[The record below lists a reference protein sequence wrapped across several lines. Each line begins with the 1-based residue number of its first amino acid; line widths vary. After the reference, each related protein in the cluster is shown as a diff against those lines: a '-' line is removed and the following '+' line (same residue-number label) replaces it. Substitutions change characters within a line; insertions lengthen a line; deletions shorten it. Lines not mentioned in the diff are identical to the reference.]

1 MTNQDLFQ
9 PPATEDVAKRSPLLP
24 MRHQADFF
32 VADIVDA
39 AFKGDQTSMEHP
51 VFSLSKKRDMNI
63 RRYENG
69 DKWME
74 VRPSGTGMATV
85 FDRDI
90 LIYCI
95 SQISAALNEGRPVQ
109 QTIRLRAHDLLV
121 ATNRDASGRGYAG
134 LDEALSRLRG
144 TEIRTNIPMDDRVT
158 LDGRGLIE
166 TYKIVRENKDNGR
179 MLEIEVKLSDWVY
192 KAATSQD
199 VLTLNRRYFQLA
211 KPLERRL
218 YEIARKHVGQQSEF
232 RIGIEKL
239 QAKCGSQSTTKEFRR
254 MFETIIKTDLEHDH
268 MPDYRFELDGS
279 MVTIRPK
286 AGVSTPTLPGLFVR
300 LKPTTYDKA
309 RELAAGWDIHGLEAE
324 WRDWVAKKGITSHKP
339 DAHFLAFCKRRGPYT
354 GFG

>member
-1 MTNQDLFQ
+1 MTEDLFQ
-9 PPATEDVAKRSPLLP
+9 TAQPESTPTRSPLLP

-51 VFSLSKKRDMNI
+51 VFSLSKKRDMNV

-95 SQISAALNEGRPVQ
+95 SQISAALNAGRPVG
-109 QTIRLRAHDLLV
+109 QTVRLQAYDLLV
-121 ATNRDASGRGYAG
+121 ATNRDTSGRGYMG
-134 LDEALSRLRG
+134 LDDALSRLRG
-144 TEIRTNIPMDDRVT
+144 TEIRTNIPIGDRVT

-166 TYKIVRENKDNGR
+166 SYKIVRENKDNGR
-179 MLEIEVKLSDWVY
+179 MLEIEIKLSDWVY

-239 QAKCGSQSTTKEFRR
+239 QAKCGSQSTLKEFRR
-254 MFETIIKTDLEHDH
+254 LLETIITTDSEHDH
-268 MPDYRFELDGS
+268 MPDYRFSLDGG

-286 AGVSTPTLPGLFVR
+286 RQTTAPLPGLSIR
-300 LKPTTYDKA
+300 LGMEVYEEA
-309 RELAAGWDIHGLEAE
+309 RRLAPGWDVHALEAE
-324 WRDWVAKKGITSHKP
+324 WRHWIAKKEIRPRKP
-339 DAHFLAFCKRRGPYT
+339 DAHFLSFCKKRGP
-354 GFG
+354 FMA

>member
-1 MTNQDLFQ
+1 MTDDLFQ
-9 PPATEDVAKRSPLLP
+9 PAVPEDNPKRSPLLP
-24 MRHQADFF
+24 LRHEADFF

-39 AFKGDQTSMEHP
+39 AFKGDRTSMEHP
-51 VFSLSKKRDMNI
+51 VFSLSKKRDMTI
-63 RRYENG
+63 RRYVNG

-95 SQISAALNEGRPVQ
+95 SQISAALNDGREVQ
-109 QTIRLRAHDLLV
+109 QTIRLRAYDLLV
-121 ATNRDASGRGYAG
+121 ATNRDTSGRGYSG
-134 LDEALSRLRG
+134 LDDALSRLRG
-144 TEIRTNIPMDDRVT
+144 TEIRTNIPIGDRIT

-166 TYKIVRENKDNGR
+166 SYKIVRENKDHGR
-179 MLEIEVKLSDWVY
+179 MLEIEIKLSDWVY

-232 RIGIEKL
+232 RVGIEKL
-239 QAKCGSQSTTKEFRR
+239 QAKCGSQSTLKEFRR
-254 MFETIIKTDLEHDH
+254 LLETIIRTDGEHDH
-268 MPDYRFELDGS
+268 MPDYRFELDGN

-286 AGVSTPTLPGLFVR
+286 AGASTPTLPGLFLR
-300 LKPTTYDKA
+300 LKPETFDAA
-309 RELAAGWDIHGLEAE
+309 RKVAPGWDIHGLEAE
-324 WRDWVAKKGITSHKP
+324 WRDWVTQKSITTHKA
-339 DAHFLAFCKRRGPYT
+339 DAHFLAFCKKRGKH
-354 GFG
+354 FSLV

>member
-1 MTNQDLFQ
+1 MTQDLFQ
-9 PPATEDVAKRSPLLP
+9 DDSAKNRSPLLR
-24 MRHQADFF
+24 MRHQSDFF

-51 VFSLSKKRDMNI
+51 VFSLSKKPDMSI

-95 SQISAALNEGRPVQ
+95 SQISAALNEGREVQ
-109 QTIRLRAHDLLV
+109 QTVRLRAYDLLV
-121 ATNRDASGRGYAG
+121 ATNRDTSGRGYNG
-134 LDEALSRLRG
+134 LDDALSRLRG
-144 TEIRTNIPMDDRVT
+144 TEIRTNIPIGDRIA

-166 TYKIVRENKDNGR
+166 SYRIVRENRDNGR
-179 MLEIEVKLSDWVY
+179 MLEIEIKLSDWVY

-239 QAKCGSQSTTKEFRR
+239 QAKSGSQSTTKEFRR
-254 MFETIIKTDLEHDH
+254 LLETIIKTDLEYDH
-268 MPDYRFELDGS
+268 MPDYRFELDGNL
-279 MVTIRPK
+279 VTIWPK
-286 AGVSTPTLPGLFVR
+286 LGVTTPALPGLFLQ
-300 LKPTTYDKA
+300 LKTETYEKA
-309 RELAAGWDIHGLEAE
+309 RELAPGWDIHAIEAE
-324 WRDWVAKKGITSHKP
+324 WRNWIAKKDIKPHKP
-339 DAHFLAFCKRRGPYT
+339 DPHFLAFCKRRGK
-354 GFG
+354 

>member
-1 MTNQDLFQ
+1 MTTEDLFA
-9 PPATEDVAKRSPLLP
+9 PSAPEDGAKRSPLLP
-24 MRHQADFF
+24 MRHHADFF

-95 SQISAALNEGRPVQ
+95 SQISAAINEGRPVQ
-109 QTIRLRAHDLLV
+109 QTIRLRAYDLLV

-144 TEIRTNIPMDDRVT
+144 TEIRTNIPINDRVA

-166 TYKIVRENKDNGR
+166 TYTLIRENRENGR
-179 MLEIEVKLSDWVY
+179 LLEIEVKLSDWVY
-192 KAATSQD
+192 KAATSQE

-232 RIGIEKL
+232 RVGIDKL

-254 MFETIIKTDLEHDH
+254 MFEMILKTDLEHDH

-279 MVTIRPK
+279 IVTIRPK
-286 AGVSTPTLPGLFVR
+286 AAAAHPTLPGLFVR
-300 LKPTTYDKA
+300 LKPATYDKA
-309 RELAAGWDIHGLEAE
+309 REVAPGWDIHALEAE
-324 WRDWVAKKGITSHKP
+324 WREWLAKKEITPHKP
-339 DAHFLAFCKRRGPYT
+339 DAHFAAFCKKRGQYP
-354 GFG
+354 GGR

>member
-1 MTNQDLFQ
+1 MTMDDLF
-9 PPATEDVAKRSPLLP
+9 PASIPDDAVKRSPLLP

-39 AFKGDQTSMEHP
+39 AFKADQTSMEHP

-69 DKWME
+69 DRWME

-95 SQISAALNEGRPVQ
+95 SQISAAMNSGRPVS
-109 QTIRLRAHDLLV
+109 QTVRLQAFDLLV
-121 ATNRDASGRGYAG
+121 ATNRDTSGRGYSG
-134 LDEALSRLRG
+134 LADAMSRLRG
-144 TEIRTNIPMDDRVT
+144 TEIVTNIPIGDRVT

-166 TYKIVRENKDNGR
+166 SYKIVRENKDNGR
-179 MLEIEVKLSDWVY
+179 MLEIEIKLSDWVY

-218 YEIARKHVGQQSEF
+218 YEIARKHVGQQNEF

-239 QAKCGSQSTTKEFRR
+239 QAKCGSQSTSKEFRR
-254 MFETIIKTDLEHDH
+254 LLETIIETDIEHDH
-268 MPDYRFELDGS
+268 MPDYRFEVNGN
-279 MVTIRPK
+279 MVTVRPK
-286 AGVSTPTLPGLFVR
+286 AGVSTPTPSGLFIRR
-300 LKPTTYDKA
+300 LKAESYDRA
-309 RELAAGWDIHGLEAE
+309 RELAPGWDVHALEGE
-324 WRDWVAKKGITSHKP
+324 WREWIVKRGITPKSP
-339 DAHFLAFCKRRGPYT
+339 DAHFQAFCKRRGPLQN
-354 GFG
+354 

>member
-1 MTNQDLFQ
+1 MTTDDLF
-9 PPATEDVAKRSPLLP
+9 PASASDDPVKRSPLLP

-39 AFKGDQTSMEHP
+39 AFKADQTSMEHP
-51 VFSLSKKRDMNI
+51 VFSLSKKRDMTI

-69 DKWME
+69 DRWME

-95 SQISAALNEGRPVQ
+95 SQISAAMNSGRPVS
-109 QTIRLRAHDLLV
+109 QTVRLQAFDLLV
-121 ATNRDASGRGYAG
+121 ATNRDTSGRGYAG
-134 LDEALSRLRG
+134 LADAMSRLRG
-144 TEIRTNIPMDDRVT
+144 TEIVTNIPIGDRVT

-166 TYKIVRENKDNGR
+166 SYKIVRENKDNGR
-179 MLEIEVKLSDWVY
+179 MLEIEIKLSDWVY

-239 QAKCGSQSTTKEFRR
+239 QAKCGSQSTSKEFRR
-254 MFETIIKTDLEHDH
+254 LLETIIETDIEHDH
-268 MPDYRFELDGS
+268 MPDYRFEVNGN
-279 MVTIRPK
+279 MVTVRPK
-286 AGVSTPTLPGLFVR
+286 GGASTPNFPGLFLR
-300 LKPTTYDKA
+300 LRTESYDRA
-309 RELAAGWDIHGLEAE
+309 RELAPGWDVYVLEAE
-324 WRDWVAKKGITSHKP
+324 WREWVTKKKITPKSP
-339 DAHFLAFCKRRGPYT
+339 NAHFQAFCKRRGPYS
-354 GFG
+354 G

>member
-1 MTNQDLFQ
+1 MTDELTSAV
-9 PPATEDVAKRSPLLP
+9 PPDEGARRSPLLP
-24 MRHQADFF
+24 MRHKADFF

-51 VFSLSKKRDMNI
+51 VFSLSKKRDMTI

-69 DKWME
+69 EKWME

-95 SQISAALNEGRPVQ
+95 SQISAAINEGREVS

-121 ATNRDASGRGYAG
+121 ATNRDTSGRGYGG
-134 LDEALSRLRG
+134 LDDALSRLRG
-144 TEIRTNIPMDDRVT
+144 TEIRTNIPIGDRVT

-166 TYKIVRENKDNGR
+166 TYKIVRENKANGR
-179 MLEIEVKLSDWVY
+179 MLEIEIKLSDWVY
-192 KAATSQD
+192 KAATSQE

-218 YEIARKHVGQQSEF
+218 YEIARKHVGQQAEF

-239 QAKCGSQSTTKEFRR
+239 QAKIGSQSTTKEFRR
-254 MFETIIKTDLEHDH
+254 LLETIIKADMEHDH
-268 MPDYRFELDGS
+268 MPDYRFTLAGS
-279 MVTIRPK
+279 IVTIHPK
-286 AGVSTPTLPGLFVR
+286 TGPSTPTLPGLFLR
-300 LKPTTYDKA
+300 LKTESYDRA
-309 RELAAGWDIHGLEAE
+309 RELAPGWDVYFLEAE
-324 WRDWVAKKGITSHKP
+324 WREWLAKKDIAPKSP
-339 DAHFLAFCKRRGPYT
+339 DAHFRAFCKRRGPLLS
-354 GFG
+354 